1 MCPRLHVSTFVE
13 VFYFEKDSM
22 NTVHIYDPSLCCSS
36 GVCGEDVD
44 QSLVDISATLV
55 NAKAEGIELVNAKAE
70 GIEVVR
76 HNLANAPLDFAAE
89 PAVKRLLTD
98 EGSDALP
105 AIVVNGRLVLSG
117 RYPSIDEL
125 RAWSAGGQPVVVPNA
140 DAMRLT
146 PVQSTSCCGGSAC
159 C

>member
-1 MCPRLHVSTFVE
+1 MTFIDMCPRLHVSTFVE
-13 VFYFEKDSM
+13 VFYFEEDSM

-36 GVCGEDVD
+36 G
-44 QSLVDISATLV
+44 
-55 NAKAEGIELVNAKAE
+55 
-70 GIEVVR
+70 VVR

>member
-1 MCPRLHVSTFVE
+1 
-13 VFYFEKDSM
+13 M

-44 QSLVDISATLV
+44 QSLVDIRAT
-55 NAKAEGIELVNAKAE
+55 LVNAKAE

>member
-1 MCPRLHVSTFVE
+1 
-13 VFYFEKDSM
+13 M

-44 QSLVDISATLV
+44 QSLVDISAT
-55 NAKAEGIELVNAKAE
+55 LVNAKAE

>member
-1 MCPRLHVSTFVE
+1 
-13 VFYFEKDSM
+13 M

-55 NAKAEGIELVNAKAE
+55 NAKAEGIE
-70 GIEVVR
+70 VVR
-76 HNLANAPLDFAAE
+76 HNLANVPLDFAAE

>member
-1 MCPRLHVSTFVE
+1 
-13 VFYFEKDSM
+13 M

-55 NAKAEGIELVNAKAE
+55 NAKAEGIE
-70 GIEVVR
+70 VVR
-76 HNLANAPLDFAAE
+76 HNLANAPLDSAAE

>member
-1 MCPRLHVSTFVE
+1 
-13 VFYFEKDSM
+13 M

-44 QSLVDISATLV
+44 QSLVDISAT
-55 NAKAEGIELVNAKAE
+55 LVNAKAE

-105 AIVVNGRLVLSG
+105 AIVVNGCLVLSG

>member
-13 VFYFEKDSM
+13 VFYFEEDSM

-55 NAKAEGIELVNAKAE
+55 NAKAEGIE
-70 GIEVVR
+70 VVR
-76 HNLANAPLDFAAE
+76 HDLANAPLDFAAE

>member
-1 MCPRLHVSTFVE
+1 
-13 VFYFEKDSM
+13 M

-44 QSLVDISATLV
+44 QSLVDISATL
-55 NAKAEGIELVNAKAE
+55 ANAKAE

>member
-1 MCPRLHVSTFVE
+1 
-13 VFYFEKDSM
+13 M

-55 NAKAEGIELVNAKAE
+55 NAKAEGIE
-70 GIEVVR
+70 VVS

>member
-1 MCPRLHVSTFVE
+1 
-13 VFYFEKDSM
+13 M
-22 NTVHIYDPSLCCSS
+22 NTVHICDPSLCCSS

-44 QSLVDISATLV
+44 QSLVDISAT
-55 NAKAEGIELVNAKAE
+55 LVNAKAE

>member
-1 MCPRLHVSTFVE
+1 
-13 VFYFEKDSM
+13 M

-44 QSLVDISATLV
+44 QSLVDISAT
-55 NAKAEGIELVNAKAE
+55 LVNAKAE

-146 PVQSTSCCGGSAC
+146 PVQSTSCCGGSVC

>member
-1 MCPRLHVSTFVE
+1 
-13 VFYFEKDSM
+13 M

-44 QSLVDISATLV
+44 QSLVDISAT
-55 NAKAEGIELVNAKAE
+55 LVNAKAE

-117 RYPSIDEL
+117 RSQAL
-125 RAWSAGGQPVVVPNA
+125 TNSVPGPLAAN
-140 DAMRLT
+140 R
-146 PVQSTSCCGGSAC
+146 
-159 C
+159 

>member
-1 MCPRLHVSTFVE
+1 
-13 VFYFEKDSM
+13 M
-22 NTVHIYDPSLCCSS
+22 NTVHIYDPPLCCSS

-44 QSLVDISATLV
+44 QSLVDISAT
-55 NAKAEGIELVNAKAE
+55 LVNAKAE

>member
-1 MCPRLHVSTFVE
+1 
-13 VFYFEKDSM
+13 M

-55 NAKAEGIELVNAKAE
+55 NTKAE

>member
-1 MCPRLHVSTFVE
+1 
-13 VFYFEKDSM
+13 M

-55 NAKAEGIELVNAKAE
+55 NAKAEGIE
-70 GIEVVR
+70 VVR

-98 EGSDALP
+98 EVSDALP

>member
-1 MCPRLHVSTFVE
+1 
-13 VFYFEKDSM
+13 M

-55 NAKAEGIELVNAKAE
+55 NAKAEGIE
-70 GIEVVR
+70 VVR

-89 PAVKRLLTD
+89 PAVKRLLAD

>member
-1 MCPRLHVSTFVE
+1 
-13 VFYFEKDSM
+13 M

-44 QSLVDISATLV
+44 QSLVDISAT
-55 NAKAEGIELVNAKAE
+55 LVNAKAE

-105 AIVVNGRLVLSG
+105 A
-117 RYPSIDEL
+117 
-125 RAWSAGGQPVVVPNA
+125 GGQPVVVPHA
-140 DAMRLT
+140 AAMRLT

>member
-1 MCPRLHVSTFVE
+1 
-13 VFYFEKDSM
+13 M

-44 QSLVDISATLV
+44 QSLVDISAT
-55 NAKAEGIELVNAKAE
+55 LVNAKAE

-140 DAMRLT
+140 DAMLLT

>member
-1 MCPRLHVSTFVE
+1 
-13 VFYFEKDSM
+13 M

-55 NAKAEGIELVNAKAE
+55 NAKAEGIE
-70 GIEVVR
+70 VVR

-98 EGSDALP
+98 DGSDALP

>member
-1 MCPRLHVSTFVE
+1 
-13 VFYFEKDSM
+13 M

-55 NAKAEGIELVNAKAE
+55 NAKAEGIE
-70 GIEVVR
+70 VVR

-98 EGSDALP
+98 EGSDAIP

>member
-1 MCPRLHVSTFVE
+1 
-13 VFYFEKDSM
+13 M

-36 GVCGEDVD
+36 GVCGEDVY
-44 QSLVDISATLV
+44 QSLVDISAT
-55 NAKAEGIELVNAKAE
+55 LVNAKAE

-76 HNLANAPLDFAAE
+76 HNLANAPLDFAGE

>member
-1 MCPRLHVSTFVE
+1 
-13 VFYFEKDSM
+13 M

-44 QSLVDISATLV
+44 QSLVDISAT
-55 NAKAEGIELVNAKAE
+55 LVNAKAE

-125 RAWSAGGQPVVVPNA
+125 CAWSAGGQPVVVPNA

>member
-1 MCPRLHVSTFVE
+1 
-13 VFYFEKDSM
+13 M

-55 NAKAEGIELVNAKAE
+55 NAKAEGIE
-70 GIEVVR
+70 VVR
-76 HNLANAPLDFAAE
+76 HNFANAPLDFAAE

>member
-1 MCPRLHVSTFVE
+1 
-13 VFYFEKDSM
+13 M

-44 QSLVDISATLV
+44 QSLVDISAT
-55 NAKAEGIELVNAKAE
+55 LVNAKAE

-125 RAWSAGGQPVVVPNA
+125 RAWSAGGHPVGVPNA
-140 DAMRLT
+140 DARR
-146 PVQSTSCCGGSAC
+146 TSSADWEAC
-159 C
+159 AARIH

>member
-1 MCPRLHVSTFVE
+1 
-13 VFYFEKDSM
+13 M

-55 NAKAEGIELVNAKAE
+55 NAKAEGIE
-70 GIEVVR
+70 VVR
-76 HNLANAPLDFAAE
+76 HNLANTPLDFAAE

>member
-1 MCPRLHVSTFVE
+1 
-13 VFYFEKDSM
+13 M

-44 QSLVDISATLV
+44 QSLVDISAT
-55 NAKAEGIELVNAKAE
+55 LVNAKAE

-140 DAMRLT
+140 DAMPLT

>member
-1 MCPRLHVSTFVE
+1 
-13 VFYFEKDSM
+13 M

-36 GVCGEDVD
+36 GVCGEDVA
-44 QSLVDISATLV
+44 QSLVDISAT
-55 NAKAEGIELVNAKAE
+55 LVNAKAE

>member
-1 MCPRLHVSTFVE
+1 M
-13 VFYFEKDSM
+13 K
-22 NTVHIYDPSLCCSS
+22 TVHSDDPSLCCSS

-44 QSLVDISATLV
+44 QSLVDISAT
-55 NAKAEGIELVNAKAE
+55 LVNAKAE

-105 AIVVNGRLVLSG
+105 AIVVNGRLVRSG

>member
-1 MCPRLHVSTFVE
+1 
-13 VFYFEKDSM
+13 M

-44 QSLVDISATLV
+44 QSLVDISAT
-55 NAKAEGIELVNAKAE
+55 LVNAKAE

-146 PVQSTSCCGGSAC
+146 PVHSTPFCGGSAC

>member
-1 MCPRLHVSTFVE
+1 MTFIDMCPRLHVSTFVE
-13 VFYFEKDSM
+13 VFYFDEDSM

-44 QSLVDISATLV
+44 QSLVDISAT
-55 NAKAEGIELVNAKAE
+55 LVNAKAE

>member
-1 MCPRLHVSTFVE
+1 
-13 VFYFEKDSM
+13 M

-44 QSLVDISATLV
+44 QSLVDISAT
-55 NAKAEGIELVNAKAE
+55 LVNAKAE

-117 RYPSIDEL
+117 RYPRIDEL

>member
-1 MCPRLHVSTFVE
+1 M
-13 VFYFEKDSM
+13 K
-22 NTVHIYDPSLCCSS
+22 TVHIYDPSLCCSS

-44 QSLVDISATLV
+44 QSLVDISAT
-55 NAKAEGIELVNAKAE
+55 LVNAKAE

>member
-1 MCPRLHVSTFVE
+1 
-13 VFYFEKDSM
+13 M

-36 GVCGEDVD
+36 GVCGEDVE
-44 QSLVDISATLV
+44 QSLVDISAT
-55 NAKAEGIELVNAKAE
+55 LVNAKAE

>member
-1 MCPRLHVSTFVE
+1 
-13 VFYFEKDSM
+13 M
-22 NTVHIYDPSLCCSS
+22 NSVHIYDPSLCCSS

-44 QSLVDISATLV
+44 QSLVDISAT
-55 NAKAEGIELVNAKAE
+55 LVNAKAE

>member
-1 MCPRLHVSTFVE
+1 
-13 VFYFEKDSM
+13 M
-22 NTVHIYDPSLCCSS
+22 NTVQIYDPSLCCSS

-44 QSLVDISATLV
+44 QSLVDISAT
-55 NAKAEGIELVNAKAE
+55 LVNAKAE

>member
-1 MCPRLHVSTFVE
+1 
-13 VFYFEKDSM
+13 M

-55 NAKAEGIELVNAKAE
+55 NAKAEGIE
-70 GIEVVR
+70 VVR
-76 HNLANAPLDFAAE
+76 HNLSNAPLDFAAE

>member
-1 MCPRLHVSTFVE
+1 
-13 VFYFEKDSM
+13 M

-44 QSLVDISATLV
+44 QSLVDISAT
-55 NAKAEGIELVNAKAE
+55 LVNAKAE

-146 PVQSTSCCGGSAC
+146 PVHSTSCCGGSAC